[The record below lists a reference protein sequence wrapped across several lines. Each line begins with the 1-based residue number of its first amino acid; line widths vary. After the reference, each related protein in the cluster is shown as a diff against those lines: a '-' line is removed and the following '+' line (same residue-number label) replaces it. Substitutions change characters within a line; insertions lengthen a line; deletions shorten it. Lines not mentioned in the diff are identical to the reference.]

1 MKKRYLALTI
11 VIISVVTIL
20 IIFFPNMISQVKAPS
35 KEKAEENQQSD
46 SKGSAYEPVEKQVDY
61 MITFDEDIY
70 KLVEDDQSD
79 TLTTKV
85 PLEEKYP
92 EVSLKIEQINDQS
105 PEELLPI
112 LEMQMGVDYTSPKET
127 EKVIDPVVGYWLHAI
142 SHDSAGLTNWDSP
155 VGDIYIIDNGV
166 GGSFVITQKYF
177 LEAAEGHGSNFRS
190 ILETFQIV
198 EK

>member
-1 MKKRYLALTI
+1 MKKKFLVLSLTLIALLSI
-11 VIISVVTIL
+11 LVIFL
-20 IIFFPNMISQVKAPS
+20 PNLFSEVEAPS
-35 KEKAEENQQSD
+35 KEIVEENQQPD
-46 SKGSAYEPVEKQVDY
+46 PKGSAYEPSKKQVDY
-61 MITFDEDIY
+61 TITFDEDIY
-70 KLVEDDQSD
+70 KLVEGDQSD
-79 TLTTKV
+79 TITTKV

-112 LEMQMGVDYTSPKET
+112 LETQMSVDYTSPKET
-127 EKVIDPVVGYWLHAI
+127 EKVSEPVEGYWLHAI
-142 SHDSAGLTNWDSP
+142 NHDSAGLTNWDSP

-166 GGSFVITQKYF
+166 GGSFVVTQKYF

>member
-1 MKKRYLALTI
+1 MKKRFLALPMI
-11 VIISVVTIL
+11 FIALVTIL
-20 IIFFPNMISQVKAPS
+20 IVFLPSMFSEVKAPS
-35 KEKAEENQQSD
+35 KEIREDNQHPNAKNPEVD
-46 SKGSAYEPVEKQVDY
+46 SSETQVDY
-61 MITFDEDIY
+61 TISFDEDSY
-70 KLVEDDQSD
+70 KLVKGAQSD
-79 TLTTKV
+79 TLTTKT

-127 EKVIDPVVGYWLHAI
+127 EKVTEPVNGYWLHAI

-155 VGDIYIIDNGV
+155 VGDIYIIDNGN

-177 LEAAEGHGSNFRS
+177 LEAAEGHGANFHS